1 MWTKKERKRKM
12 VHYTKE
18 QEKWL
23 QEKSTMT
30 KYQSKTG
37 RVRNRKIRDAFEKHF
52 GVTRSRQGIGYKIWA
67 LKGGRVKKSKHIT
80 LMPTISSLNMG
91 QVELKL
97 KEMLVDIKMIR
108 EFAEG
113 K

>member
-1 MWTKKERKRKM
+1 M

-18 QEKWL
+18 EERWLKEKAV
-23 QEKSTMT
+23 MT
-30 KYQSKTG
+30 KFQSKTG
-37 RVRNRKIRDAFEKHF
+37 RVRNKKLRDAFERHF

-67 LKGGRVKKSKHIT
+67 LNGGRKKAPKHIT
-80 LMPTISSLNMG
+80 IMPTIISLSMG

-97 KEMLVDIKMIR
+97 KEMLSDIKMIR